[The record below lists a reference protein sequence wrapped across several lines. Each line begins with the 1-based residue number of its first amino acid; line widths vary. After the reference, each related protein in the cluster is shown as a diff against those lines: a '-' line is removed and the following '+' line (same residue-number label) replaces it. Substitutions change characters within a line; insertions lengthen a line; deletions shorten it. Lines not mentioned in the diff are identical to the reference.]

1 MHSMAAQHCMGAS
14 SKSKFSHLEQPRLI
28 GTVCS
33 WPRVLGVH
41 LHYPTKSLAPD
52 ACIHANTLA
61 PSVHLLRGLIVII
74 KYVFHGL

>member
-1 MHSMAAQHCMGAS
+1 MAAERCTGAS
-14 SKSKFSHLEQPRLI
+14 LDLRSKISHLEQPQLI
-28 GTVCS
+28 STVRS

-41 LHYPTKSLAPD
+41 LQYPTKSLAPD
-52 ACIHANTLA
+52 ACLHANTLA